1 LTLCAFGR
9 VAHVYPVPS
18 LADVAK
24 GSIAVENP
32 CVSWEFED
40 LSSVAFGLLT

>member
-1 LTLCAFGR
+1 MSLKELHTFTPGPA
-9 VAHVYPVPS
+9 

-24 GSIAVENP
+24 RSIAVEDP